1 MLISTY
7 SDHWESGPTMYPVHT
22 SSGQRTSRRARDCR
36 TYLRCRY
43 MVLVCMYV
51 PESNRSVVVVDVA
64 ATRSAVPSQLL
75 YEYVRPMTVCD
86 PQHRFVRM
94 VVSFLAPNLCLS
106 LVD

>member
-1 MLISTY
+1 MTV
-7 SDHWESGPTMYPVHT
+7 VHT
-22 SSGQRTSRRARDCR
+22 YVVATWYS
-36 TYLRCRY
+36 Y
-43 MVLVCMYV
+43 VCMYV
-51 PESNRSVVVVDVA
+51 PENRSVVVVVVVA